1 MSKSK
6 TGQKM
11 ISKKVTLSVR
21 APDAKEVIL
30 MGDFNNWNSKRHPM
44 KKTGNGLWN
53 ETVILAPGKYE
64 YKFLIDG
71 NWETD
76 PSNDQI
82 CFNCFGTLNNVLNL

>member
-11 ISKKVTLSVR
+11 NSKKVTLSVK
-21 APDAKEVIL
+21 AAEAKEVIL
-30 MGDFNNWNSKRHPM
+30 MGDFNNWDSKIHPM
-44 KKTGNGLWN
+44 KKSGNGLWN
-53 ETVILAPGKYE
+53 KTVMLAPGKYE

-82 CFNCFGTLNNVLNL
+82 CLNRFGTLNNVLNL

>member
-82 CFNCFGTLNNVLNL
+82 CLNCFGTLNNVLNL